1 MVRLMSFYIYFRMKS
16 EKNRRFSKIYF
27 RMTIVKFLIRL
38 HLFLCKSKTQRNSK
52 SISSTEWLTARLDGR
67 QRGKQLITV
76 LPCPCPLA
84 TPFVSSAYSP
94 FRGDSILS
102 CIPKVA
108 GTSIQILSAGPDQT
122 QKILVGV
129 LP

>member
-1 MVRLMSFYIYFRMKS
+1 MNFYIYFRMRS

-27 RMTIVKFLIRL
+27 RTTMTIVKFLIRL
-38 HLFLCKSKTQRNSK
+38 HLFLCKSKTKKEQQVYFINRTTDSQARWTTTWETADH
-52 SISSTEWLTARLDGR
+52 SSP
-67 QRGKQLITV
+67 
-76 LPCPCPLA
+76 LP
-84 TPFVSSAYSP
+84 SSSCYSLLSSVYSP

-102 CIPKVA
+102 CFLKVA

-122 QKILVGV
+122 QKVLVVV